1 MNTNS
6 VINIPLTTSD
16 ENGNLNKEE
25 VLIWKGESS
34 QIVNF
39 GHHFICIFIIAGVFF
54 LGLKF
59 SPYIFWVIPI
69 VVLKMLYNWYFT
81 KSAKYI
87 LTTQR
92 LIRKS
97 GIINVITFEIEL
109 YRIKDALLFEPIL
122 LRIFSLGNIYLASS
136 QKSTHNFTIQ
146 AVSNAAQL
154 REVIRT
160 LVEKRRSE
168 KGVSEFDGGIF
179 NN

>member
-1 MNTNS
+1 MNTNN
-6 VINIPLTTSD
+6 VIHIPFTSTDKDATTKD
-16 ENGNLNKEE
+16 E
-25 VLIWKGESS
+25 VLVWKGESS
-34 QIVNF
+34 QIVNL
-39 GHHFICIFIIAGVFF
+39 GHHFICIILIGGLFF

-59 SPYIFWVIPI
+59 SPYIFWAIPI
-69 VVLKMLYNWYFT
+69 VLLKMIYNWYFI

-146 AVSNAAQL
+146 AVSNATQL

>member
-1 MNTNS
+1 M
-6 VINIPLTTSD
+6 
-16 ENGNLNKEE
+16 
-25 VLIWKGESS
+25 
-34 QIVNF
+34 
-39 GHHFICIFIIAGVFF
+39 
-54 LGLKF
+54 
-59 SPYIFWVIPI
+59 PI
-69 VVLKMLYNWYFT
+69 VLLKMIYNWYFI

-122 LRIFSLGNIYLASS
+122 LRIFSMGNIYLASS
-136 QKSTHNFTIQ
+136 QKSTHNFTIE
-146 AVSNAAQL
+146 AVSNATQL